1 MEPTPLTDDDEALIE
16 AVTETNERAF
26 DPDFFDGGHVV
37 AAGVRTTDGT
47 VYDGVSLPT
56 AIGRASLCAEP
67 VAIGNAIADGYSHDE
82 IQTSVAVAYPLPAHD
97 AEDQRVIPPCG
108 VCREM
113 LVDYNP
119 EMRVIVPETE
129 ALDETADGETAASGV
144 SPDQDCCVVDAESL
158 LPVRTW

>member
-1 MEPTPLTDDDEALIE
+1 METTPLTDDDRELIE
-16 AVTETNERAF
+16 TVTDTNERAF

-37 AAGVRTTDGT
+37 AAGVRTRDGA
-47 VYDGVSLPT
+47 VYTGVSLPT

-67 VAIGNAIADGYSHDE
+67 VAIGNAIADGYSHDQ

-97 AEDQRVIPPCG
+97 TDEQRVIPPCG

-113 LVDYNP
+113 LADYNP
-119 EMRVIVPETE
+119 EMRVIVPVTE
-129 ALDETADGETAASGV
+129 DIDGPSRDETPDSSSSA
-144 SPDQDCCVVDAESL
+144 DQDNCIVDAEGL